1 MDTHYASVVLSTAE
15 STQDEAAD
23 RFAGEP
29 VLVVAE
35 HQTSG
40 RGRLDRVWL
49 EPDRALF
56 ASLAF
61 LPEWPVATWGLIP
74 LVAGLAMRQ
83 AVADRL
89 GTDLELK
96 WPNDLMTGSD
106 KVGGILVEGSSDR
119 VVVGCG
125 LNLWWP
131 DAISGAAALFDGD
144 PGPEPATEISGV
156 WVQGFLERMAAD
168 PSLWG
173 RHEYEAA
180 CVTLGQPVAFEQVSG
195 IATRIEV
202 DGSMVVDTGDGVV
215 AVYGGGH
222 GATTLPSPPPAGGD
236 ATEEPA

>member
-15 STQDEAAD
+15 STQDEAAS
-23 RFAGEP
+23 RFSGEP

-35 HQTSG
+35 HQTMG

-61 LPEWPVATWGLIP
+61 MPDWPVATWGRIP
-74 LVAGLAMRQ
+74 LVAGLAMRR

-89 GTDLELK
+89 GIDVDLK
-96 WPNDLMTGSD
+96 WPNDLMKGSG
-106 KVGGILVEGSSDR
+106 KVGGILVEGAADR

-125 LNLWWP
+125 LNLWWTDP
-131 DAISGAAALFDGD
+131 TPGAAALLDSD
-144 PGPEPATEISGV
+144 PGPDRATEIAAV

-180 CVTLGQPVAFEQVSG
+180 CITLGRAVAFEGVSG
-195 IATRIEV
+195 IATRIEA
-202 DGSMVVDTGDGVV
+202 DGSMIVDTGHGVV
-215 AVYGGGH
+215 AVYGG
-222 GATTLPSPPPAGGD
+222 ANATTTLPSPPHAGGA